1 MKASTRLPEPS
12 GAHASDISSW
22 LTMLLAFACGLIAA
36 NIYYAQPLIGPIS
49 ADLGLSEQ
57 AGGLIVT
64 LTQIGYGVG
73 LLLVVPLGDLFE
85 NRRLAISILGIGAT
99 GLVISGFATSA
110 ALFLSAA
117 VLVGLGSV
125 TVQILV
131 PYAAHLSP
139 EATRGRVVGNV
150 MSGLMLGIMLA
161 RPVASLITHYSA
173 WRVVF
178 FASFVAMLALAL
190 VLRVA
195 LPPRPVQAR
204 MRYHQMLAS
213 MVELV
218 RTTPELRRRALYHAC
233 MFGAFSL
240 FWTTTPLLLAGPEFG
255 LTQKGIAWF
264 ALAGV
269 AGAIAAPIA
278 GRVADRGWIRQAT
291 AMAMLMSIGAFA
303 MTHIGA
309 RGTPL
314 ALAMLVL
321 AGITLDFAVSANLVL
336 GQRIIFSLSPA
347 FRGRLNGLY
356 MATFFCG
363 GAIGS
368 ALGGWIYARHGWNGA
383 SAAGLAFGVVALG
396 YFLTEPRQP
405 SQGAELHHS
414 KIAG

>member
-1 MKASTRLPEPS
+1 MKKSTRPPELS
-12 GAHASDISSW
+12 GAQASGISIW
-22 LTMLLAFACGLIAA
+22 LTVLLACACGLIAA

-57 AGGLIVT
+57 AAGLIVT
-64 LTQIGYGVG
+64 LTQIGYGAG

-85 NRRLAISILGIGAT
+85 NRRLAISILAIGAA
-99 GLVISGFATSA
+99 GLLISGLATSG
-110 ALFLSAA
+110 ALFLAAA

-161 RPVASLITHYSA
+161 RPAASMITYYA
-173 WRVVF
+173 GWRVVF
-178 FASFVAMLALAL
+178 YASFVAMLALAL
-190 VLRVA
+190 VLRIA
-195 LPPRPVQAR
+195 LPSRPVQAR

-213 MVELV
+213 MVKLV

-278 GRVADRGWIRQAT
+278 GRIADRGWIRQAT
-291 AMAMLMSIGAFA
+291 AVAMLMAIAAFA

-309 RGTPL
+309 RGTQL

-321 AGITLDFAVSANLVL
+321 AGITLDFAVTANLVL
-336 GQRIIFSLSPA
+336 GQRVIFSLSPE

-363 GAIGS
+363 GAVGS
-368 ALGGWIYARHGWNGA
+368 AFGGWIYAEHGWNGA
-383 SAAGLAFGVVALG
+383 SAAGLAFGVIALG

-405 SQGAELHHS
+405 
-414 KIAG
+414 

>member
-1 MKASTRLPEPS
+1 
-12 GAHASDISSW
+12 
-22 LTMLLAFACGLIAA
+22 MLLAFACGLIAA

-73 LLLVVPLGDLFE
+73 LLLVVPLADLFE
-85 NRRLAISILGIGAT
+85 NRRLAISILAIGAT

-139 EATRGRVVGNV
+139 EVTRGRVVGNV

-173 WRVVF
+173 WRVIF
-178 FASFVAMLALAL
+178 CASFVAVLALAL

-314 ALAMLVL
+314 ALAMLVV

-336 GQRIIFSLSPA
+336 GQRIIFS
-347 FRGRLNGLY
+347 
-356 MATFFCG
+356 
-363 GAIGS
+363 
-368 ALGGWIYARHGWNGA
+368 
-383 SAAGLAFGVVALG
+383 
-396 YFLTEPRQP
+396 
-405 SQGAELHHS
+405 
-414 KIAG
+414 